1 MPSSRGTRT
10 NKHACML
17 IYAFACTRM
26 SQVSG
31 RATRSLA
38 RVSVLGRAHALPLGA
53 AVLKEVLFQCV
64 CVCVCSSVEQ
74 RKASRLLGCGRPLER

>member
-1 MPSSRGTRT
+1 
-10 NKHACML
+10 ML

-64 CVCVCSSVEQ
+64 CVCVFECGT
-74 RKASRLLGCGRPLER
+74 KKGFAPPRLWQAVREVKHTTGNKQ